1 MRKYQN
7 HSPNRLSVKRL
18 YVKNEGMKVAL
29 IGDEKYENRGEI
41 KDLIFKLKQK
51 FGDHLTIISR
61 GNKMGIEK
69 WVRKF
74 CIELDVKYL
83 EYNLASTPM
92 NLYSG
97 MSEEYYDK
105 PHHPT
110 QKLHQ
115 YDLIAQNAD
124 KLCILVKLILKSG
137 NTLKK
142 ECIGTIKKLHLYNKK
157 TTYTKELRYG
167 ITTTKATKS
176 RPQ

>member
-1 MRKYQN
+1 MRKYQK

-18 YVKNEGMKVAL
+18 YTKREGMRIAL
-29 IGDEKYENRGEI
+29 IGDERYENRGEI
-41 KDLIFKLKQK
+41 KDLIWKLKQK
-51 FGDHLTIISR
+51 FGDQLVILSR

-74 CIELDVKYL
+74 CIEMDVKYI
-83 EYNLASTPM
+83 EYNLASTSM

-105 PHHPT
+105 PYHAT

-124 KLCILVKLILKSG
+124 KIMYFG
-137 NTLKK
+137 N
-142 ECIGTIKKLHLYNKK
+142 ID
-157 TTYTKELRYG
+157 TKEWKHFEKRVYWNDKKVTF
-167 ITTTKATKS
+167 I
-176 RPQ
+176 Q

>member
-7 HSPNRLSVKRL
+7 HSPNRLR
-18 YVKNEGMKVAL
+18 VKNLYNKKEGMKVAL
-29 IGDEKYENRGEI
+29 IGDVKYENRGEI
-41 KDLIFKLKQK
+41 KNLIFKLKQK
-51 FGDHLTIISR
+51 FGDQLSIISR
-61 GNKMGIEK
+61 GNKDGIEK

-74 CIELDVKYL
+74 CIELDVNYI

-97 MSEEYYDK
+97 MSEEYYEK

-124 KLCILVKLILKSG
+124 KIMYFGQIDIKEWKHFEKRVYW
-137 NTLKK
+137 NDKK
-142 ECIGTIKKLHLYNKK
+142 VTFI
-157 TTYTKELRYG
+157 
-167 ITTTKATKS
+167 
-176 RPQ
+176 Q